1 VKPGVLRWI
10 IIGLT
15 VCYYSFTDAQSTS
28 STQFS
33 NELRFARA
41 IAKRWTGELT
51 FTNAWMPSPPAA
63 GLFNRYSQWAVG
75 AWGHNYIAPKWRLS
89 GGFFYYRK
97 IEQEEPDQLK
107 SNEFRLS
114 GQASY
119 YIKKIGYTVTS
130 RSRVEWRFIENSD
143 ADYNSVVR
151 LREQLKLIV
160 AINGKSIRQ
169 GIFYGFGSEELF
181 FKTPSD
187 VNGDEFFDRNRFEI
201 GAGYAVT
208 NDMSIEL
215 YYTNEFVPRETNE
228 MNHIINL
235 DFNFKNLISNIRKRL
250 SPPPQSSPDE

>member
-1 VKPGVLRWI
+1 VQPRVLRWI
-10 IIGLT
+10 IIGLI
-15 VCYYSFTDAQSTS
+15 VCYSSYTHSQSTS

-63 GLFNRYSQWAVG
+63 GLFSRYSQWAMG
-75 AWGHNYIAPKWRLS
+75 AWAHNYIAPKWRLS
-89 GGFFYYRK
+89 AGFFYYRE
-97 IEQEEPDQLK
+97 IEQEEPEQLK

-114 GQASY
+114 GQANY
-119 YIKKIGYTVTS
+119 YIKKIGYTVTW
-130 RSRVEWRFIENSD
+130 RSRLEWRLIENSE
-143 ADYNSVVR
+143 ADYNSVLR

-169 GIFYGFGSEELF
+169 GIFYGFGSEELL

-187 VNGDEFFDRNRFEI
+187 DNGNEFFDRNRFEI

-215 YYTNEFVPRETNE
+215 YYTNEFVPRETNQI
-228 MNHIINL
+228 NHIINVDL
-235 DFNFKNLISNIRKRL
+235 NFKNLITNIRKRL
-250 SPPPQSSPDE
+250 SPPQNSLPED